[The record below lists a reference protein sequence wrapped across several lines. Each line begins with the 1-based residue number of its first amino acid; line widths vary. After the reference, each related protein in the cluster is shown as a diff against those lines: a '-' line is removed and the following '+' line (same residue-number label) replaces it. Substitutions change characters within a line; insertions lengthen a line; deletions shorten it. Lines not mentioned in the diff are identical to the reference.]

1 MVFGDTFEIKYKLKV
16 NTSLKKGSAV
26 YLLS

>member
-16 NTSLKKGSAV
+16 NTQ
-26 YLLS
+26 YLILN